1 MIKKDAAYKRRQRKI
16 TSILTLSVFLVLMG
30 TMIVVGGAGY
40 ILMGLD
46 IMDIEIPSI
55 SNWAIW
61 LIFILAS
68 VFMGT
73 TVTAL
78 ISRFITKPVN
88 TVAQG
93 MSLLASGDFS
103 ARIELNKNEESQ
115 KLANGF
121 NKLAE
126 ELQSIQMLRSD
137 FINEFAHEFKT
148 PIVSIKGFAELLIK
162 DNLTEEQRKEY
173 AAVILEEAERLSILS
188 SNALNLS
195 KVENQNILTDVTRF
209 NVSEQIRSCLLL
221 LEKKWT
227 EKNLELNIDFDEFS
241 VRANEEM
248 LKQVWI
254 NLLENAVKFSIEE
267 GVLEISIAMEE
278 SKLKVCVK
286 NEGVELEEEDKHKVF
301 EKFYRADSSHM
312 VEGNGVGL
320 AIVKRI
326 VDLHGGKVEADSGG
340 GKTWFTVYLPYARK
354 IV

>member
-1 MIKKDAAYKRRQRKI
+1 MIKKDAGYRRRQRKLTGI
-16 TSILTLSVFLVLMG
+16 FTLSVFLVLMG

-40 ILMGLD
+40 ILMGLG
-46 IMDIEIPSI
+46 IMHLEIPSI

-68 VFMGT
+68 VVMGT
-73 TVTAL
+73 IVTAL
-78 ISRFITKPVN
+78 ISRFVTRPVN
-88 TVAQG
+88 TVAQA
-93 MSLLASGDFS
+93 MSMLAAGEFGT
-103 ARIELNKNEESQ
+103 RIELNKSEESQ

-148 PIVSIKGFAELLIK
+148 PIVSIKGFAELLSKENI
-162 DNLTEEQRKEY
+162 TEEQRKEY
-173 AAVILEEAERLSILS
+173 ISVILEEAERLSVLS

-195 KVENQNILTDVTRF
+195 KVENQNILTDVTRY

-221 LEKKWT
+221 LEKKWM
-227 EKNLELNIDFDEFS
+227 EKRLELNLDFDEYS
-241 VRANEEM
+241 IKANEEM

-254 NLLENAVKFSIEE
+254 NLIENAIKFSKNGGTLDVTVELEE
-267 GVLEISIAMEE
+267 N
-278 SKLKVCVK
+278 KLKVCVK
-286 NEGVELEEEDKHKVF
+286 NQGVELKEEDKQRVF
-301 EKFYRADSSHM
+301 EKFYRADNTHS

-326 VDLHGGKVEADSGG
+326 IDLHNGNILADSGNG
-340 GKTWFTVYLPYARK
+340 STWFTVYLPYARR
-354 IV
+354 II